1 MQVAV
6 EQLQRNYGERPVLRL
21 IDDNG
26 SMSLLFVDRAGV
38 SWTAFEVRPNG
49 LLCQINNGSFWELI
63 EREPET

>member
-6 EQLQRNYGERPVLRL
+6 EQLLRNYGERPVLRL

-26 SMSLLFVDRAGV
+26 SLSLLFVDRAGV
-38 SWTAFEVRPNG
+38 SWTAFEVRANG
-49 LLCQINNGSFWELI
+49 LLCQLNSGTFWEL